1 MYLHRKGYGE
11 LLDGLLSY
19 RSSTD
24 HLHLIFLYSINPTPH
39 WLGRICFYILL
50 TNSSLFRPAI
60 SNSFL
65 LPKLNFKPQTS
76 SRNISDRTPRPGSLL
91 LPKNLIR
98 KQNVEPLL
106 KVPLHLIDWRLL
118 QRRQLIDQSLI
129 HRLHCYSFVDVRNET
144 IKNSTLKYTP
154 IDFLIIC
161 QTVQRKIDGDR
172 NRNVDLCSLK

>member
-50 TNSSLFRPAI
+50 TNSSLFQPVI

-154 IDFLIIC
+154 HRLF
-161 QTVQRKIDGDR
+161 
-172 NRNVDLCSLK
+172 